1 MARSE
6 RDPTRETRW
15 RRLVA
20 RQRKSKLSV
29 REFCRLEGL
38 SEPSCYGW
46 RRKLA
51 RRDREPAQA
60 GHRPAFVPVTV
71 APPEI
76 AGVAGDAGQ
85 VIVELGDGRVLRLP
99 LATPAARVAELVQ
112 ALVALAAAS

>member
-1 MARSE
+1 MAKR
-6 RDPTRETRW
+6 RDAAREARW
-15 RRLVA
+15 RELVA
-20 RQRKSKLSV
+20 EQRGSGLSV
-29 REFCRLEGL
+29 RAFCRREQLAEASL
-38 SEPSCYGW
+38 YAW
-46 RRKLA
+46 RRELA
-51 RRDREPAQA
+51 RRDGEPAQA

-112 ALVALAAAS
+112 ALGAVEAGS